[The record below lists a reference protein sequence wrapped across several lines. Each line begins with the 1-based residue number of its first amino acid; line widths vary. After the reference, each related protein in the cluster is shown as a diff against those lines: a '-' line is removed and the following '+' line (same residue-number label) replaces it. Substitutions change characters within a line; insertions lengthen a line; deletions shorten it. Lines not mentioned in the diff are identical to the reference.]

1 MTRLDLSKQWED
13 RLAAFKDSGQSAPKW
28 CASQGFNIHQFRYWK
43 KKLSNSPVNTTSRW
57 LPVEIDNYGSDE
69 SNSTLRIKIKQ
80 ATIEISPGFDPTLLK
95 SVVRTLT
102 EL

>member
-1 MTRLDLSKQWED
+1 MTRLDLSKQWEV

-28 CASQGFNIHQFRYWK
+28 CASQGFNWN

-80 ATIEISPGFDPTLLK
+80 ATIEISPGFDPTLFK